1 MRRYWLIAVI
11 CALLLTAGCWGVL
24 RVWQETSGSGFAA
37 PERLFGV
44 GASGSADEG
53 IEIAAEL
60 FGEELR
66 LKIGREAL
74 GEAVFAAKA
83 VWLALPPGLRAVY
96 PLVVYAAG
104 SLLKV

>member
-1 MRRYWLIAVI
+1 MRRYWLAAVI

-44 GASGSADEG
+44 GASGSVDEG

-66 LKIGREAL
+66 IDIGKETL
-74 GEAVFAAKA
+74 GDAVFAAKA
-83 VWLALPPGLRAVY
+83 AWLALPPGPRAVY
-96 PLVVYAAG
+96 TLAVYAAG
-104 SLLKV
+104 SLFH